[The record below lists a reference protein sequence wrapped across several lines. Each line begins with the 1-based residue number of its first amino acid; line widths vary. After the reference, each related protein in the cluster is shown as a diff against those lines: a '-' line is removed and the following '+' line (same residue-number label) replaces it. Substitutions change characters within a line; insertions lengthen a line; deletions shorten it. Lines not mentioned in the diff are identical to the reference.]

1 MKKLSKIKNIVCALG
16 IVTLG
21 VSCTDNYKEWNTNP
35 SEVPEEMLTGLM
47 KIGNFFPTMQLDV
60 IPTSDVDANEYQ
72 RAQNLCGDMHS
83 GYMTPI
89 GTWGNSSACSYNL
102 RYDKWNDVAFDV
114 AFTKVMPAW
123 KQIRDNGQEKFP
135 EAYAVAQILKVMTMH
150 RVTDIYGPLPYL
162 QFGHGG
168 LETPYDSQ
176 EDIYKSFFTDLDEA
190 IAELQQYTTNY
201 PGSKPL
207 AKYDLVYGGDFVK
220 WLKFANSLK
229 LRLAMRTCYVDG
241 FEVNGRSSQQLAEE
255 AVAAGVLLENTDNAQ
270 LQSANGLS
278 VFRPLK
284 VCWSNY
290 SDVRMGADI
299 ESFLKGYNDPRLSK
313 YFQESEY
320 DVNGDKYHG
329 ARLSAPQVVSNKDNY
344 AKLSAPNVFAEAP
357 VQWMC
362 AAEVYFLRAEGKLR
376 GWNMDGEVKELY
388 EAGIAKSF
396 EQWGVAMG
404 DYLTRGD
411 DFKPVKFAAP
421 SGTMGTVNPASTITI
436 AWNER
441 DNEDIKL
448 ERIITQKWLAM
459 YPEGQEAW
467 SECRRTGYPKRFTIL
482 LNQSSGQVDAS
493 GPRRIPYPSTE
504 YDTNTVEVEKAVSE
518 YLGGTDYGKVKLWWD
533 KK

>member
-1 MKKLSKIKNIVCALG
+1 M
-16 IVTLG
+16 
-21 VSCTDNYKEWNTNP
+21 
-35 SEVPEEMLTGLM
+35 
-47 KIGNFFPTMQLDV
+47 
-60 IPTSDVDANEYQ
+60 
-72 RAQNLCGDMHS
+72 
-83 GYMTPI
+83 
-89 GTWGNSSACSYNL
+89 
-102 RYDKWNDVAFDV
+102 
-114 AFTKVMPAW
+114 
-123 KQIRDNGQEKFP
+123 
-135 EAYAVAQILKVMTMH
+135 
-150 RVTDIYGPLPYL
+150 
-162 QFGHGG
+162 
-168 LETPYDSQ
+168 
-176 EDIYKSFFTDLDEA
+176 
-190 IAELQQYTTNY
+190 
-201 PGSKPL
+201 
-207 AKYDLVYGGDFVK
+207 VYGGDFVK

-278 VFRPLK
+278 VFHPLK

-411 DFKPVKFAAP
+411 DFKPVKFTAP